1 MGDAIEIRSTRHE
14 LAKLDQEDEK
24 PAPRLGRRESEPH
37 SDEIN
42 YLYEVLSSN
51 YPNDR
56 TFWDLHHYF
65 FFEGERLD
73 IQFDISYFR
82 NMDVPFR
89 ISSYDASKYGNRVPT
104 MAINVLSSSTFKN
117 DLGIVLQQCQRLR
130 IPIYVILSDHL
141 PSPSYVKA
149 PFLKIYYED
158 GEQYRTVETSAICC
172 KEGEEV
178 DQSKLLDVR
187 PDLLPFK
194 FGLMERKQKY
204 LKNELFSLYYLILVD
219 RKTGK
224 RLLTPKEMVALQA
237 REEQR
242 KAEEAQRKAEE
253 AQRKA
258 EEAQRKAEEAQRK
271 AEELRRKLELEE
283 KKRQDAEKRAEEA
296 EKKLKE
302 IDLS

>member
-14 LAKLDQEDEK
+14 LAKQEQEEEK
-24 PAPRLGRRESEPH
+24 PKPRLGRRESEPH

-42 YLYEVLSSN
+42 HLYEVLSFN

-82 NMDVPFR
+82 DMDVPFR
-89 ISSYDASKYGNRVPT
+89 ISSYDARKFGNRVPT

-117 DLGIVLQQCQRLR
+117 DLGIVLQQCQRLGV
-130 IPIYVILSDHL
+130 PVYVILSDHL

-149 PFLKIYYED
+149 PLLKIYYEE
-158 GEQYRTVETSAICC
+158 GGQYRTVETSAICC

-194 FGLMERKQKY
+194 LGIMERKQKY
-204 LKNELFSLYYLILVD
+204 LKDELTPLYFLVLVD

-224 RLLTPKEMVALQA
+224 RLLTPKEMAAQRALEAQK
-237 REEQR
+237 Q
-242 KAEEAQRKAEE
+242 AEEAQKRAEE
-253 AQRKA
+253 AQKRAEKA
-258 EEAQRKAEEAQRK
+258 QKQ
-271 AEELRRKLELEE
+271 AEELQRKLMEEE
-283 KKRQDAEKRAEEA
+283 KKRQEAEKRAEDA

-302 IDLS
+302 VGKA